1 MPTARFASTRPLPL
15 RSRRDH
21 RRRGVILMV
30 CLTLLTLFEIVG
42 LTFVAYSQKEATA
55 SRNWRQARWPVAT
68 ATVELTDEFQAEF
81 RQFFQG
87 ELDFTASLKAADALE
102 SAVREAKAEVLAAL
116 ANETD
121 PQEQERLRA
130 LCETLEEMLEKIKL
144 FRALVFEIQ
153 FGE

>member
-1 MPTARFASTRPLPL
+1 MPTARIASTMPLPL
-15 RSRRDH
+15 LFRRSR

-30 CLTLLTLFEIVG
+30 VLALLTIFEIVG
-42 LTFVAYSQKEATA
+42 LTFVAYSEKEATA
-55 SRNWRQARWPVAT
+55 SRNWRLARWPVAT
-68 ATVELTDEFQAEF
+68 ATVELTDEFQDDF
-81 RQFFQG
+81 RRLFQG
-87 ELDFTASLKAADALE
+87 ELDFSASLKAADALE

-121 PQEQERLRA
+121 PQERERLLA
-130 LCETLEEMLEKIKL
+130 LCETLQEMLEKIKL

>member
-1 MPTARFASTRPLPL
+1 MPTARIASTMPLSL
-15 RSRRDH
+15 LSRRSR

-30 CLTLLTLFEIVG
+30 VLALLTIFEIVG
-42 LTFVAYSQKEATA
+42 LTFVAYSEKEATA
-55 SRNWRQARWPVAT
+55 SRNWRLARWPVAT
-68 ATVELTDEFQAEF
+68 ATVELTDEFQDDF
-81 RQFFQG
+81 RRLFQG
-87 ELDFTASLKAADALE
+87 ELDFSASLKAADALE

-121 PQEQERLRA
+121 PQERERLLA
-130 LCETLEEMLEKIKL
+130 LCETLQEMLEKIKL